1 MQANNK
7 VGPDGS
13 APPPPSYTAGTQPAY
28 GQPGAQQGAYGVPI
42 TGQPGVPGVPGGNQ
56 APVVWMP
63 KPSVP
68 GCPPGLEYLT
78 EIDQILVKQQI
89 DMLELFTGW
98 EQQNKYRLM
107 NSMGQQVYYAKE
119 ESGACER
126 QCCQANRSFT
136 MHITDNAGMEVVR
149 LQREF
154 RCVRDSCWFACMD
167 CCAHVIAIEAPVG
180 VTVGYVKQKCS
191 PCPPRFGILDADQN
205 EVLSIEG
212 PCCMIPCT
220 DIEFKV
226 ISAKDGSEVGKV
238 TKQWAG
244 MMKEMF
250 TQADN
255 FGISFPMDLDDFMY
269 FEQRPTTTATIEPDD
284 VIRELVRT

>member
-1 MQANNK
+1 MSTT
-7 VGPDGS
+7 DS
-13 APPPPSYTAGTQPAY
+13 
-28 GQPGAQQGAYGVPI
+28 
-42 TGQPGVPGVPGGNQ
+42 TGIPGGNQ

-89 DMLELFTGW
+89 DMLGLFTPW
-98 EQQNKYRLM
+98 EDQNKYHLM
-107 NSMGQQVYYAKE
+107 NSMGQK
-119 ESGACER
+119 
-126 QCCQANRSFT
+126 
-136 MHITDNAGMEVVR
+136 EVVR

-154 RCVRDSCWFACMD
+154 RCMRDSCWFACMD
-167 CCAHVIAIEAPVG
+167 CCAHVIAIEAH
-180 VTVGYVKQKCS
+180 
-191 PCPPRFGILDADQN
+191 
-205 EVLSIEG
+205 
-212 PCCMIPCT
+212 
-220 DIEFKV
+220 V

-269 FEQRPTTTATIEPDD
+269 FEQPANNNRHY
-284 VIRELVRT
+284 